1 MPFKSQAQQR
11 KFAELV
17 KDGKISKKVFDEWS
31 SGVDVKKLPERV
43 KGSKPSKKT
52 EVRHPLA
59 SKSTKRK

>member
-1 MPFKSQAQQR
+1 MPFKSLAQQR

-43 KGSKPSKKT
+43 KGSKPSKKS
-52 EVRHPLA
+52 EAKHPLA
-59 SKSTKRK
+59 FSKRK